1 MDARRGASLGAGTK
15 EDTTFHVSVCLP
27 PGQRKRH
34 DISRQSMLLPGL
46 YFDERNTQEDDY
58 DAEPLAP
65 LQLFAQENPR

>member
-34 DISRQSMLLPGL
+34 DISRQSMLVPGL
-46 YFDERNTQEDDY
+46 YFD
-58 DAEPLAP
+58 
-65 LQLFAQENPR
+65 